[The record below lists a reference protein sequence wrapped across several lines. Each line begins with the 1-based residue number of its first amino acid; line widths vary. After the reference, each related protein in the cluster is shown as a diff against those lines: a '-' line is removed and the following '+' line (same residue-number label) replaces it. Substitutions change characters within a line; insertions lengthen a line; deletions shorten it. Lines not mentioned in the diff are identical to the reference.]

1 MEIIAAAFAINS
13 AIPLFRKD
21 NDYVVDEEIELAAY
35 SDEFYKEGWQ
45 LFVIP
50 YLNYQIYIVI
60 TEEPSIDNI
69 VFADA
74 LSLATSFQEGATI
87 CEENFPWSLM
97 NIKTVLCKY

>member
-1 MEIIAAAFAINS
+1 MGIIAAAFAINLPPF
-13 AIPLFRKD
+13 ATIPLFRKD

-60 TEEPSIDNI
+60 SEEPSIDNI
-69 VFADA
+69 EFADA

-87 CEENFPWSLM
+87 CEEDFPNLE
-97 NIKTVLCKY
+97 LDDA